1 MVRSGDMTGITA
13 IVEAAAT
20 VHDVTVEDVMGRSR
34 ELPIVTARHHAQY
47 IARRRTSW
55 SYESLGR
62 IFGRDSKTVRHAV
75 LRVQS
80 RIIHDPETAAAIN
93 AIFAEMDS
101 DPPAPTTRAGGSH
114 TCPEGGAGTWDYP
127 TGEG

>member
-47 IARRRTSW
+47 VARRRTRW

-93 AIFAEMDS
+93 AILAQMDS

-114 TCPEGGAGTWDYP
+114 TCPEGAGTWDYP